1 MSAQRSLIVLAFAI
15 ALAACAPAAPPPP
28 VVQTVLV
35 QQTVIAPQ
43 TVVVT
48 AAPAATA
55 TAGPTATA
63 APTATPN
70 PASVIPAI
78 PAPVAVT
85 LDVKT
90 TALLVLDLN
99 EAVCTPRK
107 SCVAS
112 LPAVAALLKK
122 ARDAQVPIIYSEG
135 RTPSPVRPEVAQLP
149 NEPKVSAGADK
160 FFNTTLDDILK
171 GKGIKTAV
179 IVGSASNG
187 AVLYTAFGANLRGYT
202 VVVADDGMSTDDVFA
217 QTLTRYQLL
226 NQPGFTNAQ
235 NTAPQEGRIAV
246 TLSKTDL
253 ITFK

>member
-1 MSAQRSLIVLAFAI
+1 MKKFSLFVLSV
-15 ALAACAPAAPPPP
+15 ALLSFTVACAPATPPPP
-28 VVQTVLV
+28 VIQTV
-35 QQTVIAPQ
+35 TVPQ
-43 TVVVT
+43 TVVVQQT
-48 AAPAATA
+48 VAVPQTVVVM
-55 TAGPTATA
+55 PTA

-70 PASVIPAI
+70 PAAVIPTI

-112 LPAVAALLKK
+112 LPAVAALLKR
-122 ARDAQVPIIYSEG
+122 ARDAKVAVVYSEG
-135 RTPSPVRPEVAQLP
+135 RTPSPVRAELAQLP
-149 NEPKVSAGADK
+149 DEPKVGAGADK
-160 FFNTTLDDILK
+160 FYGTTLDDILK

-179 IVGSASNG
+179 VVGSASNG
-187 AVLYTAFGANLRGYT
+187 AVLYTAFGASLRGYT
-202 VVVADDGMSTDDVFA
+202 VVVADDGISTDDVFA

-226 NQPGFTNAQ
+226 NQPGFANAQ
-235 NTAPQEGRIAV
+235 NTAPQDGRVAV
-246 TLSKTDL
+246 TISKTDL